1 MAASRWLKEPVV
13 IITLAG
19 ICAAGAGWVIIPT
32 NKTSG
37 MKKPKGLILIDSS
50 DNMNDGNGFD
60 GIEIV

>member
-1 MAASRWLKEPVV
+1 MAASRSLNEPVV

-19 ICAAGAGWVIIPT
+19 SCAGDAGWAMIAT
-32 NKTSG
+32 TRTSR

-50 DNMNDGNGFD
+50 DNMNDGDGFD